1 MHSIFSI
8 TKQVLLASMHTSLT
22 RYTWWI
28 TSNLFAKGLFVYSLY
43 HTWIAFG
50 QI

>member
-1 MHSIFSI
+1 
-8 TKQVLLASMHTSLT
+8 MHTSLT
-22 RYTWWI
+22 RYTWI
-28 TSNLFAKGLFVYSLY
+28 TSNLFAKGLFVYSLS